1 MAELNLT
8 KVYRRIEVL
17 VRNKLR
23 EQVPV
28 GETGKLQRSITVK
41 VVETPDGFNLVTGYL
56 TYGRFID
63 LGTERYYKGENP
75 DARWNPNPGKGKG
88 GIKPRYWTNLGKPTT
103 KLISDLLAKEIAKQA
118 TEIIS
123 GK

>member
-1 MAELNLT
+1 MTELNLT

-17 VRNKLR
+17 VKNKLK

-28 GETGKLQRSITVK
+28 GETGALQRSITVK
-41 VVETPDGFNLVTGYL
+41 VEETEDGIRLVPGYL
-56 TYGRFID
+56 LYGRFLD
-63 LGTERYYKGENP
+63 LGTKKYYKGENP
-75 DARWNPNPGKGKG
+75 EARWNPRPGKGKG

-103 KLISDLLAKEIAKQA
+103 KLITDLLAKEIAKQA
-118 TEIIS
+118 QEIIS

>member
-56 TYGRFID
+56 TYGRFVD
-63 LGTERYYKGENP
+63 LGTKRYYKGENP

-103 KLISDLLAKEIAKQA
+103 KLIADLLAKEIAKQA

>member
-56 TYGRFID
+56 TYGRFVD
-63 LGTERYYKGENP
+63 LGTKRYYKGENP